1 MAAGAHAVA
10 ELTATYRLQMNAG
23 FTFADA
29 RRRVDY
35 FARLGVSHLYLSPI
49 LAARKGS
56 MHGYD
61 VVDHTRIN
69 PELGSDA
76 DLRALAGDL
85 RTRNMGLIVDIV
97 PNHMGIGPENALWED
112 VLANGERS
120 RYAKWF
126 DITWNTRGSKDH
138 KIVLPVLGDELDAV
152 LARGELSVRVH
163 ERESPRVVYFQNSF
177 PLDSATLPPELQLT
191 TFDAEETG
199 ELVSL
204 FSGREGQG
212 RLRELLNAQHYRLV
226 NWRRGSTE
234 INYRRFFDVNDLVAL
249 RAEDD
254 DVFRETHALTLRL
267 VADGVLDGVRVDHID
282 GLRDPAAYLR
292 KLRDALPA
300 GAPIFVEKILS
311 DGEQLREW
319 PVEGT
324 TGYEFM
330 NDLED
335 VFIDPQG
342 FDALEASYRRIRH
355 MDRSTTFREL
365 ARSGKLATLNGPLR
379 ADVERL
385 AALALPIVRGLGKR
399 WSLGDLADAIAQ
411 LAASFSVYRTYI
423 DGHRSIDDVDRS
435 IIERAVNDARAH
447 SPNTD
452 ERVTLI
458 ADVLLDAASGVDPSA
473 RLNFVQQV
481 QQLTGPATAKGVE
494 DTALYVYVPIVS
506 RNEVGGAPDRT
517 IHDAVARFHEGNRIR
532 AEKWPLGL
540 NATNTHD
547 TKRSAD
553 VRARIDAL
561 TAMPGEWTRSVRRW
575 RKLNA
580 RHRKTVNGRLAPDTN
595 TEYLIYQILVSLWPP
610 PRAGR
615 RSDDLPDRTWR
626 ESARERLS
634 RYALKAAREA
644 KTRTNWTEPN
654 APYERA
660 LDEFIAGILEPSE
673 DAPFLVDVS
682 RFVSLI
688 ARAGAATSLAR
699 IALHLMSPGT
709 PDIYQGDELWNF
721 TLVDPDN
728 RQPVDFDKREK
739 LLDGLKSLLL
749 PADLFDQKLKLLVTH
764 RLLTLRR
771 DLSELFR
778 RGSYIPIAARGPG
791 ADHVVA
797 FARTLGDQR
806 VIVIARRLSSEAR
819 FEGTSLE
826 LPPDLAG
833 FSWRSRLIDGDP
845 TQTLELAT
853 LLSTIPVAVLSH

>member
-1 MAAGAHAVA
+1 
-10 ELTATYRLQMNAG
+10 MNAG

-29 RRRVDY
+29 RRTVDY

-69 PELGSDA
+69 PELGTEAELRALAA
-76 DLRALAGDL
+76 DLRA
-85 RTRNMGLIVDIV
+85 RRMGLIVDIV

-120 RYAKWF
+120 RYARWF
-126 DITWNTRGSKDH
+126 DITWNAGGSRDRKV
-138 KIVLPVLGDELDAV
+138 VLPILGDELDAV
-152 LARGELSVRVH
+152 LARGELAVRVH

-177 PLDSATLPPELQLT
+177 PLDPSTLPPELQLT

-204 FSGREGQG
+204 FSGKHGED

-226 NWRRGSTE
+226 NWRRGSDE

-254 DVFRETHALTLRL
+254 DVFRESHALMLRL
-267 VADGVLDGVRVDHID
+267 ASDGVIDGVRVDHID

-292 KLRDALPA
+292 KLRDALPP

-311 DGEQLREW
+311 DGEHLRDW

-335 VFIDPQG
+335 VFIDPAG

-355 MDRSTTFREL
+355 MDQQTTFREL

-385 AALALPIVRGLGKR
+385 AALALPIARALGKR
-399 WSLGDLADAIAQ
+399 WSVDELSAAIAQ
-411 LAASFSVYRTYI
+411 LTASFSVYRTYI
-423 DGHRSIDDVDRS
+423 AGEQIDERDRV
-435 IIERAVNDARAH
+435 IIERAVEDARVH
-447 SPNTD
+447 SPETA
-452 ERVTLI
+452 ERVRLI
-458 ADVLLDAASGVDPSA
+458 ADVLLDAAN
-473 RLNFVQQV
+473 LNFAQRF
-481 QQLTGPATAKGVE
+481 QQLTGPAAAKGVE

-506 RNEVGGAPDRT
+506 RNEVGGAPDRPL
-517 IHDAVARFHEGNRIR
+517 HNAVARFHEGNRLR

-561 TAMPGEWTRSVRRW
+561 TGLPEEWIRSVRRW

-580 RHRKTVNGRLAPDTN
+580 RHRETVNGRLAPDTN

-610 PRAGR
+610 PRSGR
-615 RSDDLPDRTWR
+615 RSDDLPDRAWR
-626 ESARERLS
+626 DSAHERLA
-634 RYALKAAREA
+634 RYARKAAREA
-644 KTRTNWTEPN
+644 KTCTNWTEPN
-654 APYERA
+654 EPYERA
-660 LDEFIAGILEPSE
+660 LAEFIASILEPAD
-673 DAPFLVDVS
+673 DAPFLVDVA

-688 ARAGAATSLAR
+688 ARAGATTSLAR
-699 IALHLMSPGT
+699 IALHLLAPGT

-728 RQPVDFDKREK
+728 RQPVDYDKRRK
-739 LLDGLKSLLL
+739 LLEGIDSIAE
-749 PADLFDQKLKLLVTH
+749 PTDLFDPRHKLLVTH
-764 RLLTLRR
+764 RLLALRR
-771 DLSELFR
+771 ELPDLFH
-778 RGSYIPIAARGPG
+778 RGSYIPLAARGPA
-791 ADHVVA
+791 ADHIIA
-797 FARTLGDQR
+797 FARTHGDQR
-806 VIVIARRLSSEAR
+806 LIVVAPRLAAETL
-819 FEGTSLE
+819 EGTSLE

-833 FSWRSRLIDGDP
+833 FTWESRLTNEIP
-845 TQTLELAT
+845 TQTLELAS